1 VDSDGGWCPSSHQRN
16 HWVVLREETNE
27 QFSHQR
33 RHATLFAKDGE
44 KLKFGQLARPPSM
57 RFCMEEPRRWRTS
70 VSVLGRSGVRR
81 RWLDNDELKEVAV
94 VGGRRPL
101 LGLK

>member
-57 RFCMEEPRRWRTS
+57 RFAWKN
-70 VSVLGRSGVRR
+70 LG
-81 RWLDNDELKEVAV
+81 
-94 VGGRRPL
+94 GGAHL
-101 LGLK
+101 FQSLVEAGCDGDGWTMMN